1 MTKSLHDHLE
11 ESIKLEVNLAK
22 LYTVFNDLFPE
33 DEEFW
38 FQLAMEERGH
48 AALLQ
53 QEKKQPHP
61 IDFFPENLLAKDLQS
76 LIDANKRV
84 LNYITVYSEN
94 MPSRK
99 TAFETALSLEN
110 SAGEAHF
117 QHFLDSPNNS
127 LSATIFKQLNLED
140 RDHAERIEEYML
152 NNGLS

>member
-61 IDFFPENLLAKDLQS
+61 IDFFRKICLQKICSPS
-76 LIDANKRV
+76 LMQTKG
-84 LNYITVYSEN
+84 
-94 MPSRK
+94 
-99 TAFETALSLEN
+99 F
-110 SAGEAHF
+110 
-117 QHFLDSPNNS
+117 
-127 LSATIFKQLNLED
+127 
-140 RDHAERIEEYML
+140 
-152 NNGLS
+152 